1 MIRTLIQVQY
11 PVHLSYAQARADATG
26 DRNSGWRCRRRCR
39 APLLAC
45 WHLPL
50 DEIQAHNTAHGEI
63 FIALAR
69 FAGCLAGRRGPGS
82 GGLKSPTRR
91 ASAGGGGEVPVY
103 LIVAS
108 CMCSQNSRSKKRVQ
122 RSVGGRRER
131 GEHRHSP
138 MTKCSISTNKTIR
151 HLQLPAGSFQDRTPR
166 TPTLQGL
173 QQYSGMISLYMP
185 PFQTSWP

>member
-11 PVHLSYAQARADATG
+11 PVHLSCAQARADATG
-26 DRNSGWRCRRRCR
+26 NRNSGWRCWRRCR

-50 DEIQAHNTAHGEI
+50 DEIQAHNATHGEI

-138 MTKCSISTNKTIR
+138 MPSAPFLQTKQYGICNS
-151 HLQLPAGSFQDRTPR
+151 
-166 TPTLQGL
+166 LQGP
-173 QQYSGMISLYMP
+173 SRTAP
-185 PFQTSWP
+185 PERRHFRAFSNTAA